1 MNITF
6 INHMQRL
13 KAGVS
18 QAVALDELSRW
29 IAENTYINNK
39 LYSFEGH
46 EYQKFILDSTAQED
60 VVRKCSQMGVTELAI
75 RKALAMCGMI
85 KNFTTIYT
93 LPTASLAA
101 MLSKTRVSTVIRES
115 PYLSDLV
122 DETDNVEVK
131 QFKNGSYLH
140 LKGSASGNA
149 PVSIPADHLI
159 HDEVDFSDPLIISQY
174 QSRLT
179 HSPWKKKFKLST
191 PTVPGK
197 GIDLAFS
204 NSNRYFNFC
213 RCHHCNH
220 QFIPDY
226 YRDVKIPGFKG
237 QLESVTRSNL
247 HTLRYKEAI
256 VACPKCG
263 KQPDLSTI
271 CREWVCENPD
281 ENHIARGTQVSPF
294 DAPKII
300 TPGFLVESS
309 TVYTSVSEFVNFNLG
324 LPYFSKEAVLAP
336 DEVQALFTSEQFTGG
351 TQVMGIDLGKTCN
364 VVIASVKYD
373 GSMQVIH
380 REKVPLMQ
388 LRDRYKA
395 LRLKHRVRVAVID
408 SLPYTDTVMS
418 LQAIDPNLYASVY
431 VQSKGTELF
440 TTKKMD
446 EDEDKGKVQLRQIN
460 VSRDRTFDAL
470 MEFFRSGSFSVLRQ
484 SGEEDLEYLKH
495 CTDMQRV
502 KQWDDQAQ
510 EIRFKWVKSEAGAGG
525 GGQDHY
531 WFATSYA
538 YLASKIIGAA
548 DFSGGGRLPLMVKF
562 RVKTA

>member
-1 MNITF
+1 MNLAF
-6 INHMQRL
+6 ANHMQRIR
-13 KAGVS
+13 AGVS

-39 LYSFEGH
+39 LYSYEGH

-75 RKALAMCGMI
+75 RKAVAMCGMI

-93 LPTASLAA
+93 LPTASFAA
-101 MLSKTRVSTVIRES
+101 MISKTRVSTVIRES

-149 PVSIPADHLI
+149 PISTPCDQLI
-159 HDEVDFSDPLIISQY
+159 QDELSFSDPLIISQY

-191 PTVPGK
+191 PTLPGK
-197 GIDLAFS
+197 GIDLEFT

-213 RCHHCNH
+213 RCQHCNH
-220 QFIPDY
+220 HFIPDY
-226 YRDVKIPGFKG
+226 FRDVKIPGFSG
-237 QLESVTRSNL
+237 QLESITRPML
-247 HTLRYKEAI
+247 HTLRYKEAF

-263 KQPDLSTI
+263 KQPDLSPI
-271 CREWVCENPD
+271 YREWVCENPD
-281 ENHIARGTQVSPF
+281 ENHIARGVQVSPF

-309 TVYTSVSEFVNFNLG
+309 TVYTSISEFVNFNLG
-324 LPYFSKEAVLAP
+324 LPFFSKEAVLAP
-336 DEVQALFTSEQFTGG
+336 EEVQALFTNEIYVGG
-351 TQVMGIDLGKTCN
+351 THVIGIDLGKTCN
-364 VVIASVKYD
+364 VVVASVRYD
-373 GSMQVIH
+373 GSMQVVH

-388 LRDRYKA
+388 LRDRYKE
-395 LRLKHRVRVAVID
+395 LRLKYRVRVSVID

-418 LQAIDPNLYASVY
+418 LQAMDKNLYASVY
-431 VQSKGTELF
+431 VQTKGTELF

-446 EDEDKGKVQLRQIN
+446 EDEDKGKAQMRQIN

-484 SGEEDLEYLKH
+484 SGEEDLEYIKH

-502 KQWDDQAQ
+502 KDWDDKAQ
-510 EIRFKWVKSEAGAGG
+510 EIRFRWVKSDSGAGG

-548 DFSGGGRLPLMVKF
+548 DFSGGGRLPMVSKF
-562 RVKTA
+562 KVKPS